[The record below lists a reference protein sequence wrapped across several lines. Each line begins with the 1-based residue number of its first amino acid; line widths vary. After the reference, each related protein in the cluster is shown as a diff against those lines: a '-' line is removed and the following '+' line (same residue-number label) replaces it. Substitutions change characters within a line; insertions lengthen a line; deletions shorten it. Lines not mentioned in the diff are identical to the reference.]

1 MESLVKQFWHGR
13 RVFITGHTGFKG
25 AWLVSLLRELG
36 AVCAGYALSP
46 RHKESLYFQANTA
59 TKLEA
64 ESIADIRDFVA
75 ISEAIGSFSPEFIFH
90 LAAQP
95 LVIDGYNH
103 PYQTFTTNTLG
114 TLNVIEALRRAPC
127 VKVATIVTTDKVYRA
142 GLAAGRAP
150 FSEDYVLWGYDP
162 YSASKVGA
170 ELIAQSYEKSILRPD
185 ECKIIV
191 ARAGNVIGGG
201 DWAENRLIP
210 DLMRALIRG
219 EPTLEV
225 RYPHA
230 TRPWQH
236 VLEPLRAYLLYAE
249 AAYCGRSVPVALN
262 FGPAAEDCISVSEV
276 IRLAL
281 ASWGNTGLQI
291 RSLVALP
298 KPETQMLSIDNDAA
312 QKVLGVRPI
321 YSVAEAIEKTVGWYQ
336 RSSQGENPDALVLS
350 DIQHF
355 LHRSG
360 VVASV

>member
-1 MESLVKQFWHGR
+1 MKQFWHGR
-13 RVFITGHTGFKG
+13 RVLITGHTGFKG

-46 RHKESLYFQANTA
+46 RHKEALYFQANTA

-75 ISEAIGSFSPEFIFH
+75 ISEAIASFSPEFIFH

-95 LVIDGYNH
+95 LVIDGYKH
-103 PYQTFTTNTLG
+103 PYETFTTNTLG
-114 TLNVIEALRRAPC
+114 TLNVIEALRRTPC
-127 VKVATIVTTDKVYRA
+127 VKVATIITTDKVYRTD
-142 GLAAGRAP
+142 LAAGQAS
-150 FSEDYVLWGYDP
+150 FSEDDALWGFDP

-170 ELIAQSYEKSILRPD
+170 ELIAQSYQKSILRPD

-201 DWAENRLIP
+201 DWADNRLIP

-236 VLEPLRAYLLYAE
+236 VLEPLRAYLMYAE
-249 AAYCGRSVPVALN
+249 AAYCGKAVPVALN

-276 IRLAL
+276 IRLAST
-281 ASWGNTGLQI
+281 SWGNTGLEI
-291 RSLVALP
+291 RSPVAP
-298 KPETQMLSIDNDAA
+298 QKPETHMLSIDNGAA

-321 YSVAEAIEKTVGWYQ
+321 FPVAEAIEKTVSWYQ
-336 RSSQGENPDALVLS
+336 RFSKGENPDALVLS

-360 VVASV
+360 AVARV